1 MLSYDLF
8 VQRFFALL
16 LYSILCLK
24 YLFYSII
31 GKKPQFLKLRLFIV
45 EKDSPSKK
53 RACGAKYKKALLC
66 KGNYRVA
73 KNLKKGS
80 HVRIHCVAP

>member
-53 RACGAKYKKALLC
+53 GLAELNIKRLSCAKEIIA
-66 KGNYRVA
+66 
-73 KNLKKGS
+73 
-80 HVRIHCVAP
+80 